1 MPSIT
6 FWQNVIMVASIVK
19 ILLLIKKNKESQRN
33 IAVYSRYEIFLEEKP
48 FVGRLGRGVK
58 LMCVDINKIT

>member
-1 MPSIT
+1 
-6 FWQNVIMVASIVK
+6 MVASIVK

-33 IAVYSRYEIFLEEKP
+33 IAVYPRYEIFLEEKP

>member
-1 MPSIT
+1 
-6 FWQNVIMVASIVK
+6 MVASIVK